1 MKNNNNTNN
10 NRQNKRVKT
19 NKGKIA
25 LRIASTTEFCLLFLV
40 YQDQLTLIV
49 AVLRVVM
56 QLGRFLTPLENSNHE
71 TETYIRLG
79 VEFSTDSCVKGRK
92 LVQRLIVDDNKRIV
106 INSVAQRLDIFVIIQ
121 QQLNIPAEESNILPD
136 HHAD

>member
-1 MKNNNNTNN
+1 MNSNNNTNN

-40 YQDQLTLIV
+40 YQDQLTLVV

-79 VEFSTDSCVKGRK
+79 AELSTDSRVKGCE
-92 LVQRLIVDDNKRIV
+92 LVQWLVVDDNKRIV
-106 INSVAQRLDIFVIIQ
+106 INSVAQ
-121 QQLNIPAEESNILPD
+121 
-136 HHAD
+136 

>member
-1 MKNNNNTNN
+1 M
-10 NRQNKRVKT
+10 QNKRIKT
-19 NKGKIA
+19 NKWKIA

-40 YQDQLTLIV
+40 YQDQLALIV

-79 VEFSTDSCVKGRK
+79 AELSTDSRVKGRK
-92 LVQRLIVDDNKRIV
+92 LVQRFVVDDNKRIV

>member
-1 MKNNNNTNN
+1 MNNNNNTNN

-19 NKGKIA
+19 SKGKIA

-40 YQDQLTLIV
+40 YQDQLTLVV

-71 TETYIRLG
+71 TETYIRLSA
-79 VEFSTDSCVKGRK
+79 ELSTDSRVKGRK
-92 LVQRLIVDDNKRIV
+92 LVQWLVVDDNKRIV

-121 QQLNIPAEESNILPD
+121 QQLNIPAEESSILPD

>member
-1 MKNNNNTNN
+1 M
-10 NRQNKRVKT
+10 QNKRVKT
-19 NKGKIA
+19 NKWKIA

-79 VEFSTDSCVKGRK
+79 AELSTDSRVKGRK
-92 LVQRLIVDDNKRIV
+92 LVQRFVVDDNKRIV

>member
-1 MKNNNNTNN
+1 
-10 NRQNKRVKT
+10 
-19 NKGKIA
+19 
-25 LRIASTTEFCLLFLV
+25 
-40 YQDQLTLIV
+40 
-49 AVLRVVM
+49 M
-56 QLGRFLTPLENSNHE
+56 QLWRFLTPLENSNHE

-79 VEFSTDSCVKGRK
+79 VEFSTDSRVKGRK
-92 LVQRLIVDDNKRIV
+92 LVQRFVVDDNKRIV